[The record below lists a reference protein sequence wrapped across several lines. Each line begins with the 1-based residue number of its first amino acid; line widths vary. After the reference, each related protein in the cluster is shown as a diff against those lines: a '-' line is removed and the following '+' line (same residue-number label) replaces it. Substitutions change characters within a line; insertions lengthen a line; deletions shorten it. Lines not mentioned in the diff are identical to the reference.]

1 LLPTLFLPLAALFL
15 LLAPAAP
22 AGEEGA
28 GAALALLDYIAA
40 DYPEAVE
47 DGRVLDPEEYA
58 EMQEF
63 AARVAGL
70 LDALPGR
77 EGRDGVLALGASL
90 DAAIDSRA
98 PPRRVAA
105 LASDLRAA
113 LLSVYRPVVTPAE
126 IDSRERAA
134 GLYAEQCASCH
145 GATGSGDGPAAA
157 ALIPPPTAFI
167 DTARASERSVY
178 GYFSTITAGVDGTA
192 MTSYARLDAAER
204 WALAFYVASL
214 ADGEDLRERGA
225 ALHAAGADAGPAG
238 LQSLVTATAAGL
250 PDADARAA
258 YAWLKAHPEAL
269 LAAPES
275 ALQKASQ
282 LIAESLDA
290 YRAGDAA
297 GASRLALS
305 AYLDG
310 FEHAEE
316 PLSAVDEGLT
326 RDIERAMKAYR
337 GLLEQRGAE
346 RAVAVQA
353 GIIRERLAQAG
364 ERLSR

>member
-1 LLPTLFLPLAALFL
+1 VRLLPALFL

-90 DAAIDSRA
+90 DAAIDSRE

-105 LASDLRAA
+105 LASDLRSA
-113 LLSVYRPVVTPAE
+113 LLAVYRPVVTPAE
-126 IDSRERAA
+126 IDSRERAT
-134 GLYAEQCASCH
+134 GLYSEQCASCH
-145 GATGSGDGPAAA
+145 GASGSGDGPAAA
-157 ALIPPPTAFI
+157 ALAPPPTAFT

-225 ALHAAGADAGPAG
+225 ALRAAGADAGPAD
-238 LQSLVTATAAGL
+238 LQFLVTATAAGL

-258 YAWLKAHPEAL
+258 YAWLKAHPAAL

-364 ERLSR
+364 ERLSRPGR